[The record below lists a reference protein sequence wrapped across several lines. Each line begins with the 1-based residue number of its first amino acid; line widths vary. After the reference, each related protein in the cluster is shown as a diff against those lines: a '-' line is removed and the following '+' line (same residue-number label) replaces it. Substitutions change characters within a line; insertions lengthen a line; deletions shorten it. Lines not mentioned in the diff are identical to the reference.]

1 MIGIRHPL
9 QSYVFFLQSKEASTI
24 DVVGRQR
31 SSTCHKIRDGAYLQK
46 QTNRYKHILLLI

>member
-1 MIGIRHPL
+1 MIGIRHSL
-9 QSYVFFLQSKEASTI
+9 QSYVFFLQSKEDSTI